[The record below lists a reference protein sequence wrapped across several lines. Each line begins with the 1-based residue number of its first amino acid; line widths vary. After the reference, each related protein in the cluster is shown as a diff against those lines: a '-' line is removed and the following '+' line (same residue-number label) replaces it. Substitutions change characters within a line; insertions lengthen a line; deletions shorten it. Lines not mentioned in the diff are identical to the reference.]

1 MKIDLAAFGAV
12 LTTGLLL
19 AACATSAPSREP
31 ANMPLPPSPP
41 PPGPGALAPM
51 TDAVKAL
58 YGEWRPVS
66 GPGVSPKDRLT
77 IWSPMFSFGSGCE
90 LTQGQLRDLGDGRY
104 ALDDYTR
111 LAERCQP
118 QARLAP
124 FDAGEVRIVAVDDE
138 TIRIERGDETWVFA
152 KVDVAATVPRDDFV
166 RGEWLLA
173 DRRGRPYRGAELT
186 RVTFG
191 PEYKVDAEN
200 CDFAANGWHT
210 DRDGE
215 VRTGGS
221 YYRISEPCRVQT
233 LGDEL
238 AKLGGEVSYR
248 ADPVETRMTVRI
260 GRERTTLVPAARYP
274 ELAEDAEAIAPHPW
288 AAELAETAA
297 AMPAEQRVGL
307 ALRAIGLG
315 GEGMPGVESPADP
328 RALAFAGMTAW
339 HYAQAQEAGLVPA
352 PGTEARGLAENLAIA
367 PIVVRAVLEG
377 IRPVDRGDGL
387 SLDYLYRVREGW
399 RGGNQTGDLLIVRMP
414 PLEGKSRSPVITPE
428 PGEEVLLLASRT
440 GYLAG
445 RLVEGDP
452 PAYDMRLVQM
462 TLPLMRIVDGRL
474 AEAVEGA
481 NVLGSASF
489 AGMTV
494 EDARALAL
502 RVDRQMAEFD
512 QWQSFDLGR
521 QPDVRRYLITSIG
534 DRELTDPTRL
544 WITYDSSTNFGNPN
558 GYGGVTRYFDGCS
571 PVRITRSET
580 GWTVY
585 ANTAAC
591 PDNLPDGSP
600 ITEPVVTKVA
610 QWIDANTFPYVIC
623 TSSCPTDVEYTV
635 PLPEGV
641 VILRDILR

>member
-1 MKIDLAAFGAV
+1 MRSRFALSA
-12 LTTGLLL
+12 LTAPLLL
-19 AACATSAPSREP
+19 AGCTNIDTGSDRAA
-31 ANMPLPPSPP
+31 PLPPPP
-41 PPGPGALAPM
+41 PSPGELAPM

-66 GPGVSPKDRLT
+66 GPRVSPDDRLT

-124 FDAGEVRIVAVDDE
+124 FDAGEVRIVLVDSD
-138 TIRIERGDETWVFA
+138 TIRIERGNETWVFA
-152 KVDVAATVPRDDFV
+152 KVDVAATIPRDDFV

-173 DRRGRPYRGAELT
+173 DRRGRPYRGEELT

-191 PEYKVDAEN
+191 PEYSVDAEN

-221 YYRISEPCRVQT
+221 HYRKSERCRIQT

-238 AKLGGEVSYR
+238 AKLGAEASYR
-248 ADPVETRMTVRI
+248 AEPVETRMTVRI
-260 GRERTTLVPAARYP
+260 GNERATLVPAARYP
-274 ELAEDAEAIAPHPW
+274 ELAADAEAIAPHPW
-288 AAELAETAA
+288 AAELAEKAA
-297 AMPAEQRVGL
+297 AMPAEQRSGL
-307 ALRAIGLG
+307 ALRAIGIG
-315 GEGMPGVESPADP
+315 GEGLPGVERPADS
-328 RALAFAGMTAW
+328 RSLAFAGMTAW
-339 HYAQAQEAGLVPA
+339 HYAQAQQAGLAPE
-352 PGTEARGLAENLAIA
+352 PGTEPRNLGQHFAVA
-367 PIVVRAVLEG
+367 PIVARAALEG

-414 PLEGKSRSPVITPE
+414 PLKGKSRSPVITPE

-445 RLVEGDP
+445 RLVEGNP
-452 PAYDMRLVQM
+452 PSPDTRVVQM

-489 AGMTV
+489 AGTKV

-502 RVDRQMAEFD
+502 QVDQRIVQIAPPRPTDNF
-512 QWQSFDLGR
+512 GN
-521 QPDVRRYLITSIG
+521 PTVRRYFVTRIG
-534 DRELTDPTRL
+534 DRVLADPTRL
-544 WITYDSSTNFGNPN
+544 WIEYDGSTNFDNPH
-558 GYGGVTRYFDGCS
+558 GYGGVTAYFDGCT
-571 PVRITRSET
+571 PVGLIREGGTT
-580 GWTVY
+580 MAF
-585 ANTAAC
+585 ANAIAC
-591 PDNLPDGSP
+591 PGDLPDGNP
-600 ITEPVVTKVA
+600 ITEPVIAQVA
-610 QWIDANTFPYVIC
+610 RWIDANHFPDIIC
-623 TSSCPTDVEYTV
+623 VSTCPIDPENTV
-635 PLPEGV
+635 PLPEGD
-641 VILRDILR
+641 VILKAMLR

>member
-1 MKIDLAAFGAV
+1 MRCKFALFAPFVVSAPM
-12 LTTGLLL
+12 LL
-19 AACATSAPSREP
+19 AACTTSTPTREQP
-31 ANMPLPPSPP
+31 AMPLPPAPP
-41 PPGPGALAPM
+41 PPGPGTLAPM
-51 TDAVKAL
+51 TDAVEAL

-66 GPGVSPKDRLT
+66 GPGVSQKDRLT

-111 LAERCQP
+111 LAEHCQP
-118 QARLAP
+118 QAQLAP
-124 FDAGEVRIVAVDDE
+124 FDAGEVRILPVDDD
-138 TIRIERGDETWVFA
+138 TIRIERGGETWVFA
-152 KVDVAATVPRDDFV
+152 KVDVAATIPRDDFV

-173 DRRGRPYRGAELT
+173 DRRGRPYRGDQLT

-191 PEYKVDAEN
+191 PEYKVDAQN

-221 YYRISEPCRVQT
+221 YDRISEPCRVRT

-238 AKLGGEVSYR
+238 AKLGAQASYR
-248 ADPVETRMTVRI
+248 AEPVETRMKVKI
-260 GRERTTLVPAARYP
+260 GRERATLVPAARYP
-274 ELAEDAEAIAPHPW
+274 ELAEDAEVIAPHPW
-288 AAELAETAA
+288 AAELAEKAA
-297 AMPAEQRVGL
+297 AMPVEQRVGL
-307 ALRAIGLG
+307 ALRAIGFADDGLPRDDNHPDARVLAFSGLPLG
-315 GEGMPGVESPADP
+315 GYLNAQTAGV
-328 RALAFAGMTAW
+328 L
-339 HYAQAQEAGLVPA
+339 PA
-352 PGTEARGLAENLAIA
+352 PKTQPATLAEHFAIA

-428 PGEEVLLLASRT
+428 PGDEVLLLASRT

-452 PAYDMRLVQM
+452 PSLDTRVGQM
-462 TLPLMRIVDGRL
+462 ALPPMRIVDGRL

-494 EDARALAL
+494 EDARALAVQVAQ
-502 RVDRQMAEFD
+502 RIAQIAPPRPTDNF
-512 QWQSFDLGR
+512 GN
-521 QPDVRRYLITSIG
+521 PTVRRYFVTRIG
-534 DRELTDPTRL
+534 DRVMPDPTRL
-544 WITYDSSTNFGNPN
+544 WIEYDGSTNFGNAT
-558 GYGGVTRYFDGCS
+558 GYGGVTALYDGCN
-571 PVRITRSET
+571 VTDRSGDLWIKT
-580 GWTVY
+580 DVGCTDL
-585 ANTAAC
+585 AGNDLA
-591 PDNLPDGSP
+591 
-600 ITEPVVTKVA
+600 EPVVAKVA
-610 QWIDANTFPYVIC
+610 QWIDANNFPDIIC
-623 TSSCPTDVEYTV
+623 VSTCPEDPEFAV
-635 PLPEGV
+635 PLPEGD
-641 VILRDILR
+641 VILKGMLH

>member
-1 MKIDLAAFGAV
+1 
-12 LTTGLLL
+12 
-19 AACATSAPSREP
+19 
-31 ANMPLPPSPP
+31 
-41 PPGPGALAPM
+41 M

-104 ALDDYTR
+104 ALDDYTL
-111 LAERCQP
+111 LAERCHP

-124 FDAGEVRIVAVDDE
+124 FDAGEVRIVAVDDD
-138 TIRIERGDETWVFA
+138 TIRIERGGETWVFA
-152 KVDVAATVPRDDFV
+152 KVDVAATIPRDDFV

-173 DRRGRPYRGAELT
+173 DRRGRPYRGEELT

-200 CDFAANGWHT
+200 CDFAANGWFT

-221 YYRISEPCRVQT
+221 YDRISEPRRVRT

-260 GRERTTLVPAARYP
+260 GRERATLVPAALYP
-274 ELAEDAEAIAPHPW
+274 ELAVDAEAIAPHPW
-288 AAELAETAA
+288 AAELAGKAA
-297 AMPAEQRVGL
+297 AMPAEQRAGL
-307 ALRAIGLG
+307 ALRAIGFG
-315 GEGMPGVESPADP
+315 GEGLPGVEKPVDP
-328 RALAFAGMTAW
+328 RALAFAGMTTW
-339 HYAQAQEAGLVPA
+339 HYAQAQQAGLVPE
-352 PGTEARGLAENLAIA
+352 PGTEARSLAENFAIA

-428 PGEEVLLLASRT
+428 PGDEVLLLASRT

-452 PAYDMRLVQM
+452 PSLDTRVVQM

-481 NVLGSASF
+481 NVLGAASY
-489 AGMTV
+489 GGTTV
-494 EDARALAL
+494 ESARALAVQ
-502 RVDRQMAEFD
+502 VDQRMVQIAPPRPTDNF
-512 QWQSFDLGR
+512 GN
-521 QPDVRRYLITSIG
+521 PTVRRYFVTRIG
-534 DRELTDPTRL
+534 DRVLADPTRL
-544 WITYDSSTNFGNPN
+544 WIDYDGSTNFGYPQ
-558 GYGGVTRYFDGCS
+558 GYGGVTAFYDGCT
-571 PVRITRSET
+571 PVGLIREGGRTMAF
-580 GWTVY
+580 
-585 ANTAAC
+585 ANAIAC
-591 PDNLPDGSP
+591 PGNLPDGNP
-600 ITEPVVTKVA
+600 ITERAVDKAA
-610 QWIDANTFPYVIC
+610 QWINANHFPDVIC
-623 TSSCPTDVEYTV
+623 VSTCPTDPEYTV
-635 PLPEGV
+635 PLPEGD
-641 VILRDILR
+641 VILKAMLR

>member
-1 MKIDLAAFGAV
+1 
-12 LTTGLLL
+12 
-19 AACATSAPSREP
+19 
-31 ANMPLPPSPP
+31 
-41 PPGPGALAPM
+41 M

-104 ALDDYTR
+104 ALDDYTS
-111 LAERCQP
+111 LAEHCQP

-124 FDAGEVRIVAVDDE
+124 FDAGELRIVPVDGD
-138 TIRIERGDETWVFA
+138 TIRIERGGETWVFA
-152 KVDVAATVPRDDFV
+152 KVDVAATVPRDEFV

-173 DRRGRPYRGAELT
+173 DRRGRPYRGEEMT

-200 CDFAANGWHT
+200 CDFAANGWFT

-221 YYRISEPCRVQT
+221 YYRMSERCRVQT

-238 AKLGGEVSYR
+238 AKLGAEASYR

-260 GRERTTLVPAARYP
+260 GRERATLLPAARYP
-274 ELAEDAEAIAPHPW
+274 ELGVDAEAIAPYPW
-288 AAELAETAA
+288 AVELAAKAA

-315 GEGMPGVESPADP
+315 GEGMPGVESTANP

-352 PGTEARGLAENLAIA
+352 PGTEARGLAENLALA

-414 PLEGKSRSPVITPE
+414 PLEGKSRSSVITPE
-428 PGEEVLLLASRT
+428 PDEEILLLASRT

-445 RLVEGDP
+445 RLTEGDP
-452 PAYDMRLVQM
+452 PSFDTRVLQM

-494 EDARALAL
+494 EDARAMTF
-502 RVDRQMAEFD
+502 RVDQQMAEFG
-512 QWQSFDLGR
+512 QWQPFELAR
-521 QPDVRRYLITSIG
+521 QPDVRRYFVTRIG

-544 WITYDSSTNFGNPN
+544 WIEYDSSTNFGNPN
-558 GYGGVTRYFDGCS
+558 GYGGVVAYFDGCTPMS
-571 PVRITRSET
+571 RQPDAGNNVWGSAAI
-580 GWTVY
+580 
-585 ANTAAC
+585 AC
-591 PDNLPDGSP
+591 PNPLPDDSP
-600 ITEPVVTKVA
+600 ITEPAVAEVA

-635 PLPEGV
+635 PLPEGDV
-641 VILRDILR
+641 TLRDILR